1 MSKSNETS
9 ANNLSGFL
17 NNEKGWADFFI
28 TRIGLIL
35 FASILL
41 LSALKVYPM
50 FQEKEEH
57 LELAASV
64 SDIASKIEASD
75 STTIPGYKYNYNF
88 NEKKNVRIEISTEF
102 VSAGTNIST
111 GTWGERKIIHARPLV
126 THVYPPNNNW
136 SNTSGFREYVSR
148 VIANGSSGD
157 EASPLNLSRDK
168 KNVDSMF
175 ESIKKEL
182 SRSPFLP
189 DTEKPLIIEK
199 VIIYYKNQADKVERD
214 YVFIYQ

>member
-1 MSKSNETS
+1 MSRSNETN

-35 FASILL
+35 FTSVLL
-41 LSALKVYPM
+41 LSGLKVYPM
-50 FQEKEEH
+50 FQEKVEN
-57 LELAASV
+57 LELAVTV
-64 SDIASKIEASD
+64 SDIASKIEATD
-75 STTIPGYKYNYNF
+75 STTIPGYKYIYNF
-88 NEKKNVRIEISTEF
+88 EEKKNVRIEISTEF
-102 VSAGTNIST
+102 VSASTNISM
-111 GTWGERKIIHARPLV
+111 GGERKIFHARPLV
-126 THVYPPNNNW
+126 THVYPPNSNW
-136 SNTSGFREYVSR
+136 SNSSGFREYVSR

-182 SRSPFLP
+182 SRSPFMP
-189 DTEKPLIIEK
+189 DTGKPLIIEK

>member
-1 MSKSNETS
+1 MSKSNETR
-9 ANNLSGFL
+9 ANSLSGFL

-35 FASILL
+35 FASVLL

-57 LELAASV
+57 LELAGIV
-64 SDIASKIEASD
+64 SDIASKIEATD

-102 VSAGTNIST
+102 VSAGTNISMDS
-111 GTWGERKIIHARPLV
+111 ERKIIQARPLV

-199 VIIYYKNQADKVERD
+199 VIIYYKNQDEKVERD